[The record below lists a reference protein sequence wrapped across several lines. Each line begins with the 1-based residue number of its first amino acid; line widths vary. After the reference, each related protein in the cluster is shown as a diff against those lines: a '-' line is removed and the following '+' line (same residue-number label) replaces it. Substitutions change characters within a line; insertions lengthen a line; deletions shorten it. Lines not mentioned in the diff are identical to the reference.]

1 MALFD
6 PTRRQIRIRA
16 QTAYARAGARLQEDL
31 KATSPR
37 DSGDMERATRVFP
50 RGPLVLESVV
60 GVGYASYVREGTPP
74 HPIVASKGKVLS
86 FIWQKLGGRVFFK
99 RVKHPGTKA
108 QGWYDSALDRFAAHA
123 QSELDR
129 LP

>member
-16 QTAYARAGARLQEDL
+16 QTAYARAGARLQDDL
-31 KATSPR
+31 KATSPI

-60 GVGYASYVREGTPP
+60 GVDYASYVREGTPP
-74 HPIVASKGKVLS
+74 HPIVARGRALS
-86 FIWQKLGGRVFFK
+86 FIWAKLGGRVFFK
-99 RVKHPGTKA
+99 SVQHPGTQAK
-108 QGWYDSALDRFAAHA
+108 GWYDSALGRFAAHA